1 MGTLRALSLH
11 LRQQLTWKRLLP
23 IGLYLLLYS
32 LIIILP
38 YRRLATQYQ
47 ETYPLSIIAVLMGSY
62 WYVAIVMIGA
72 IIFFSVLPFLNS
84 FQFWLVLKL
93 GYVRWIVSQVLYV
106 VVSSTVFVA
115 FNVGLIWALIQP
127 HLNWNLNSWG
137 RLLNTLAQGRVTSTE
152 YLEGAAHEVAFQYY
166 TPRAALIQTDRKSVV

>member
-72 IIFFSVLPFLNS
+72 IIFFSVLPFRNS

-137 RLLNTLAQGRVTSTE
+137 RLLNALAQGRVTSTE
-152 YLEGAAHEVAFQYY
+152 YLEGAAQKPVFQA
-166 TPRAALIQTDRKSVV
+166 TSC